1 MSRVARAYKNHPRYE
16 PSGPDE
22 ERDLLGQYLSQ
33 IGATAL
39 LTAEQEVEL
48 SKRIEAGLYARHL
61 LDAGESGRTPRT
73 ADATREELEAL
84 ARDGRLAK
92 DHMIRAN
99 LRLVVSAAKK
109 YAGRG
114 LPMLDVIQEG
124 NLGLIHAVEKFD
136 YAKGY
141 KFSTYSMWWIRQ
153 AIGRGLADKA
163 RTVRLPAHVL
173 EELTRLARI
182 ERRLETAGH
191 EPTAEE
197 VAAAAGQ
204 PVDRVVD
211 LRRAARETLSLDT
224 MVGEDGETR
233 VGDLIADATTVP
245 ASEVLE
251 FENLAQELRAL
262 VDELPPREALIL
274 TLRYGLHDG
283 RPHTLQD
290 IADRIGLTRERVRQ
304 LEKGALARLRD
315 PSRRDPLLAWV
326 S

>member
-1 MSRVARAYKNHPRYE
+1 MARTYQDHPRYE

-33 IGATAL
+33 IGATEL

-61 LDAGESGRTPRT
+61 LDTGRAPRT
-73 ADATREELEAL
+73 ADATRAELEAL

-109 YAGRG
+109 YGGRG

-182 ERRLETAGH
+182 ERHLETAGR
-191 EPTAEE
+191 EPTAEA

-233 VGDLIADATTVP
+233 VGDLIPDATAVP
-245 ASEVLE
+245 ASEILE

-262 VDELPPREALIL
+262 VDELPPREGLIL
-274 TLRYGLHDG
+274 TLRYGLRDG

-315 PSRRDPLLAWV
+315 PSRCDPLLAWV

>member
-1 MSRVARAYKNHPRYE
+1 MARTYQDHPRYE

-33 IGATAL
+33 IGATEL

-61 LDAGESGRTPRT
+61 LDTGRAPRT
-73 ADATREELEAL
+73 ADATRAELEAL

-109 YAGRG
+109 YGGRG

-182 ERRLETAGH
+182 ERHLETAGR
-191 EPTAEE
+191 EPTAEA

-233 VGDLIADATTVP
+233 VGDLIPDATAVP
-245 ASEVLE
+245 ASEILE

-262 VDELPPREALIL
+262 VDELPPREGLIL
-274 TLRYGLHDG
+274 TLRYGLRDG

-304 LEKGALARLRD
+304 LEKGRWRACATRPGAILCW
-315 PSRRDPLLAWV
+315 PG
-326 S
+326 